1 MLVQVVAMAIKQK
14 IIKEADRVRI
24 EKEAELYINELTAN
38 LEKQGMFKD
47 AALIKLDSFSKRVL
61 KNALRVIGPILF
73 VNMNVKGMMAI
84 SVLKKLFGIR

>member
-1 MLVQVVAMAIKQK
+1 MRNAKQK
-14 IIKEADRVRI
+14 LIKEADQARI
-24 EKEAELYINELTAN
+24 EKEAESYINELTTE

-47 AALIKLDSFSKRVL
+47 AAIIKLDSFSKRVL

-73 VNMNVKGMMAI
+73 VNANVKGMMAV